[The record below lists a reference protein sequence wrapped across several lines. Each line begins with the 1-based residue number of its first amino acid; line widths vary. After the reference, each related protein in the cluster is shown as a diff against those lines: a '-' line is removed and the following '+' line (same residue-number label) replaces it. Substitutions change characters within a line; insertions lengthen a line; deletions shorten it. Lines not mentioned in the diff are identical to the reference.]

1 MYITTGCVV
10 LPGNL
15 HRDCHGR
22 RLLCFILLMR
32 YLFLSKEGGG
42 LLLTSREQEQARL
55 HVSIE
60 HRGKCQSPSL
70 QFAPFL
76 VPALMS
82 TMYNKAVAHLSV
94 HVHASAPFDH
104 AQHVW
109 ETSHSLSSAKQE
121 GPEATNALV
130 LYVELMGAPS

>member
-32 YLFLSKEGGG
+32 YLFLWKEGG
-42 LLLTSREQEQARL
+42 LTHVKRTGASKTARQ
-55 HVSIE
+55 
-60 HRGKCQSPSL
+60 HRTPRKVPEPQSPVS
-70 QFAPFL
+70 A
-76 VPALMS
+76 VSRTCADE
-82 TMYNKAVAHLSV
+82 YNVQQGRGASV

-109 ETSHSLSSAKQE
+109 ETSHSLLSAKKE

-130 LYVELMGAPS
+130 LHQ